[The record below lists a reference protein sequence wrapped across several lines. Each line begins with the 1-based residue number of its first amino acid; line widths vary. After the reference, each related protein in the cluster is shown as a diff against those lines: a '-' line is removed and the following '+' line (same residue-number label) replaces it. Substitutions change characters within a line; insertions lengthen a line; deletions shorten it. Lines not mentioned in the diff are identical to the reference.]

1 MRQKHE
7 QQIKEK
13 QMELYELQKTQQLND
28 EYEQMMAARK
38 IQNRTQFQQEL
49 DRQIELKNIELV
61 RFS

>member
-1 MRQKHE
+1 
-7 QQIKEK
+7 
-13 QMELYELQKTQQLND
+13 MELYELQKTQQLND

>member
-7 QQIKEK
+7 QHFEEK

-49 DRQIELKNIELV
+49 DRQNELKNIELV
-61 RFS
+61 SFS